1 MAELVVAEAE
11 LLGGAALVEAA
22 GGERLAQQGFLVA
35 ADARGEV
42 RRRVGRGGMRGRRR
56 CRWRAEGRGE
66 GVEGDGVDRAL
77 GLPRA
82 IEGAAD
88 RAFDDVA
95 QLADIAGPGVVLER
109 GGRARAEPGEILA
122 AELAAHRAGEMRGEQ
137 RDILEAL
144 AQRRDG
150 DDIEGEA
157 VEQIGTELSLGGE
170 TRQVEIGGADDTYV
184 HLLLGIAADPPRTAL
199 LPDPHEPFPV
209 RQRGGCALVP

>member
-42 RRRVGRGGMRGRRR
+42 RRRVDRGGRRGRRR

-109 GGRARAEPGEILA
+109 GGRARGEPGEILA

-157 VEQIGTELSLGGE
+157 IEQIRTELSLRGE
-170 TRQVEIGGADDTYV
+170 APPGAV
-184 HLLLGIAADPPRTAL
+184 VGAARGPPR
-199 LPDPHEPFPV
+199 P
-209 RQRGGCALVP
+209 